1 MATYKYGSWVGAQ
14 QSGKITQRA
23 YLGYNLTTNNAT
35 TYTVSAFMGA
45 DAWNTYWNNV
55 KIDWT
60 FGGTGYTTLSG
71 QETGN
76 TSSGGNIRCYPSSGA
91 KTFSWSKGH
100 SAVTKTITATT
111 TLNHVDSDM
120 GGSSVNGKKS
130 TATYTFTVPAKTHY
144 TITFKP
150 NGGTGGPT
158 TQTKWYGETLTLSS
172 SKPTRTNYTFKG
184 WATSSTA
191 TTATYQP
198 GSSYTGNS
206 ALTLY
211 AVWAR
216 IYVPAVIKI
225 NASYR
230 TSTEAD
236 TTIDKNPEGQWLY
249 VNVNYSCGYYK
260 DSPSNYLN
268 SSLSIKVAND
278 SDEQMSIIKVGTTY
292 VDSITVSGVNQ
303 TWSNSSGRF
312 YFPYDKTKSYKLT
325 VTLSNSNGP
334 VTATG
339 SVPSAKY
346 PFELASD
353 GGELALGVSTKF
365 KDDMIVEIDELNA
378 ATKPIDK
385 NLYDALVNIGW
396 TGILS

>member
-14 QSGKITQRA
+14 QTGKITQRA

-45 DAWNTYWNNV
+45 DAWNTNWSNV
-55 KIDWT
+55 RIDWT

-71 QETGN
+71 QETGS
-76 TSSGGNIRCYPSSGA
+76 TSSGGNIRCYPSSGG
-91 KTFSWSKGH
+91 KTFTWSKGH

-130 TATYTFTVPAKTHY
+130 TATYTFTIPAKTHY
-144 TITFKP
+144 TVTFKP

-198 GSSYTGNS
+198 GSSYTSNS

-211 AVWAR
+211 AVWAK
-216 IYVPAVIKI
+216 IYVPAVLKV

-230 TSTEAD
+230 VSTQ
-236 TTIDKNPEGQWLY
+236 TGTITKNPEGAFLY
-249 VNVNYSCGYYK
+249 VSVTYTCGYYK
-260 DSPSNYLN
+260 GGTASVGTNT
-268 SSLSIKVAND
+268 LSIKVANESEGTD
-278 SDEQMSIIKVGTTY
+278 TIYSGSVSQTAGTSTTY
-292 VDSITVSGVNQ
+292 T
-303 TWSNSSGRF
+303 NSSSRKS
-312 YFPYDKTKSYKLT
+312 FPYDKTKSYKLT
-325 VTLSNSNGP
+325 VTLSNSVGT
-334 VTATG
+334 VIATG

-346 PFELASD
+346 PFELAST
-353 GGELALGVSTKF
+353 GEELALGVSTKF